1 MISVHRFLENAKID
15 EKDDRFTRLLSEVLS
30 RIPPEVSAV
39 SSVRRVSLR
48 KVGRLPGL
56 VGLTR
61 WSGGR
66 QTVTFYSLLL
76 DELSDKA
83 YSAII
88 AHEFAHAWLNEHD
101 KPEESARRER
111 EADELVARWGF
122 GEELSELSRQA
133 ESIGGSVY

>member
-1 MISVHRFLENAKID
+1 MPMSAAHWQLSYPRIISTGKC
-15 EKDDRFTRLLSEVLS
+15 
-30 RIPPEVSAV
+30 

-88 AHEFAHAWLNEHD
+88 AHELAHAWLNEHD

>member
-1 MISVHRFLENAKID
+1 MISTLRFLENARID
-15 EKDDRFTRLLSEVLS
+15 HKDDRFDRLLSGVLS
-30 RIPPEVSAV
+30 RIPPGASPV

-61 WSGGR
+61 WSSGR
-66 QTVTFYSLLL
+66 QTITFYSSLL
-76 DELSDKA
+76 DALSDQA

-88 AHEFAHAWLNEHD
+88 AHELAHAWLNEHER
-101 KPEESARRER
+101 PEQSAARER
-111 EADELVARWGF
+111 QADELADSWGF
-122 GEELSELSRQA
+122 SRELAELARET